1 MTLKSKRLPE
11 EHHED
16 WFEWRWSLWSELQLA
31 KRQKIAGASEAA
43 RRPKARMTGSDVTCL
58 RTPKTRARPKK
69 KSHCRVIKSKS
80 SKCSVAMIEG
90 AAYATDE
97 DTMEEVDLLTTELEP
112 LGVQS
117 EKPLEDSVIHLL
129 KHLDGKRE
137 YAMSKEAVFYIDMLM
152 NSTHIKRA
160 ATMKTAKEMTREGA
174 EATTSLEV
182 REEQF
187 RAKDME

>member
-117 EKPLEDSVIHLL
+117 EKPLEVEVGPSEKSTTTSSQGL
-129 KHLDGKRE
+129 RS
-137 YAMSKEAVFYIDMLM
+137 SK
-152 NSTHIKRA
+152 K
-160 ATMKTAKEMTREGA
+160 KK
-174 EATTSLEV
+174 TSLEKS
-182 REEQF
+182 ESSEKANISQL
-187 RAKDME
+187 EISE

>member
-1 MTLKSKRLPE
+1 MAVTFPNFLHDSVIPLLKHL
-11 EHHED
+11 D
-16 WFEWRWSLWSELQLA
+16 LQ
-31 KRQKIAGASEAA
+31 
-43 RRPKARMTGSDVTCL
+43 
-58 RTPKTRARPKK
+58 
-69 KSHCRVIKSKS
+69 
-80 SKCSVAMIEG
+80 
-90 AAYATDE
+90 
-97 DTMEEVDLLTTELEP
+97 
-112 LGVQS
+112 
-117 EKPLEDSVIHLL
+117 DSVIHLL